1 MNHNDEELAAWK
13 PPTLAEFETLED
25 YNPWAT
31 GEQLLNQVHAFLK
44 RYIAYPSEEASIA
57 HALWV
62 SHAHLMNS
70 FEATPRI
77 AFLSPE
83 KASGKTRAL
92 EVTANL
98 VPNAVESINATPA
111 YLIRKI
117 GNQAARPTLLY
128 DEIDTVFGPKAKKD
142 NEDVRAIL
150 NAGHRKGA
158 TSGRCIV
165 QGRSVLTEEIPAYC
179 AVALAGLGWL
189 PDTLLSR
196 CIIIRMRRRKPSE
209 KLEPYRRRTVEPKGY
224 ALRDDLAD
232 WAGMVGPAVEEAIL
246 NLDLPNGIEDRDAD
260 VWEPLIAVADTVG
273 GKWPQAA
280 RVAAVALVALSK
292 EEGRSLGVQLLDDI
306 RTVFG
311 EKLVMSTKGLLDALC
326 NLDESIWKDIR
337 GTPLNDRGLAHQ
349 LKQYGIKSHN
359 VRIGENIHK
368 GYAREDFHEA
378 WECYLPLSPQE
389 NATSAT
395 SATNGRDDDGDPLH
409 DNDPFESLKNPS
421 LNLKPQ
427 KDDYPELPRCLDR
440 RRG

>member
-1 MNHNDEELAAWK
+1 MSGDFTDWASLTEEERK
-13 PPTLAEFETLED
+13 DFEN

-31 GEQLLNQVHAFLK
+31 GEQLFNQVHAFLK

-57 HALWV
+57 HTLWIV
-62 SHAHLMNS
+62 HAHLMDA

-98 VPNAVESINATPA
+98 VPNPVESVNATPA

-117 GNQAARPTLLY
+117 GNQTARPTLLY

-158 TSGRCIV
+158 TSGRCAV
-165 QGRSVLTEEIPAYC
+165 QGKTVLPEEIPAYC

-196 CIIIRMRRRKPSE
+196 CVIIRMRRRKPSE
-209 KLEPYRRRTVEPKGY
+209 RLEPYRRRTVEPKGHR
-224 ALRDDLAD
+224 LRDALAS
-232 WAGMVGPAVEEAIL
+232 WAATERTTIEDSIPD
-246 NLDLPNGIEDRDAD
+246 LDLPDGIEDRDAD
-260 VWEPLIAVADTVG
+260 VMEPLIAVADAAG
-273 GKWPQAA
+273 GKWPKAA
-280 RVAAVALVALSK
+280 RVAAVALVALTR

-311 EKLVMSTKGLLDALC
+311 DKPAMSTKGLLDALC
-326 NLDESIWKDIR
+326 NLEESHWNDIR
-337 GTPLNDRGLAHQ
+337 GNPLNDRGLAHR
-349 LKQYGIKSHN
+349 LKQYGIKSRT
-359 VRIGENIHK
+359 VRIGETTPK
-368 GYAREDFHEA
+368 GYAKADFLEA
-378 WECYLPLSPQE
+378 WECYLSLSPQE
-389 NATSAT
+389 KATSAT
-395 SATNGRDDDGDPLH
+395 SATNGSSHEAYVADEEPDDPPH
-409 DNDPFESLKNPS
+409 DSDPFESLKDPS
-421 LNLKPQ
+421 RKLSMKNSMM
-427 KDDYPELPRCLDR
+427 R
-440 RRG
+440 R